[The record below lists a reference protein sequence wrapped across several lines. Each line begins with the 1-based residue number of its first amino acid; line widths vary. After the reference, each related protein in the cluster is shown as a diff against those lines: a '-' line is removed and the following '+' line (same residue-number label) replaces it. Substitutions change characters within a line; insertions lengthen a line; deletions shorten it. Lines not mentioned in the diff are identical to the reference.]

1 MLLAL
6 NDQTGQLHTLAP
18 STLDYAVSGAVL
30 MDLTLRNHI
39 DNDLRDM
46 FVVDQSPTGDDILD
60 PALQIMSLAPV
71 LTPHPIAYWLRLFAD
86 EGEAFR
92 EKALRRLE
100 TRGIIRRQDQKIL
113 WIFGTRRYPLVEN
126 KELREV
132 KRRILVGSYVLS
144 HGYYDAYYLQ
154 AQKIRRLIAEE
165 LVEKRVGKK
174 RIAHR
179 PEVDDVRGIDIDDVS
194 HVINFDLPQTYE
206 DYIHRIGR
214 TGRADKIGQA
224 ITFVE

>member
-1 MLLAL
+1 MNAKSPSPLPLTLLEEFLLLAL

-132 KRRILVGSYVLS
+132 KRRILGVILS
-144 HGYYDAYYLQ
+144 DDIPSAHDVMLTSLAEFCGLFRHILSPHEAENAQ
-154 AQKIRRLIAEE
+154 ARITQVIRM
-165 LVEKRVGKK
+165 
-174 RIAHR
+174 
-179 PEVDDVRGIDIDDVS
+179 
-194 HVINFDLPQTYE
+194 DL
-206 DYIHRIGR
+206 
-214 TGRADKIGQA
+214 IGQA
-224 ITFVE
+224 VAKSVAAIDSVLARTSGHR